1 MKKKF
6 VLVIAI
12 VLIAV
17 TTCVLLVGC
26 APKSPT
32 DFLDKWLSSNSKSM
46 KSGDTVISIYGNV
59 AVSKSK
65 IGNEEFVAYTELD
78 GDTLNMYN
86 GRNQNGKMV
95 WSKSSMTMQ
104 EVKEMFHLEEDLKNI
119 SDIFKFQMD
128 LNPDE
133 FKDFDKDFTKKDGV
147 FVGNE
152 DGKFKGTTIKLSA
165 KEMVV
170 TVGEGEKAVITTYTI
185 GCDKISI
192 PDEAKNAK

>member
-65 IGNEEFVAYTELD
+65 VGN

>member
-17 TTCVLLVGC
+17 TACVLLVGC

-65 IGNEEFVAYTELD
+65 VGSEEFVSYTELD
-78 GDTLNMYN
+78 GDNLNMYN
-86 GRNQNGKMV
+86 GRNHNGKMV
-95 WSKSSMTMQ
+95 WAKSSMTMK
-104 EVKEMFHLEEDLKNI
+104 EVKEMFRLEEDIKNI
-119 SDIFKFQMD
+119 SDIFKLQMEIS
-128 LNPDE
+128 PEE
-133 FKDFDKDFTKKDGV
+133 FKDFDKNFTKKDGV

-152 DGKFKGTTIKLSA
+152 DGEFKGTTIKLSA

-170 TVGEGEKAVITTYTI
+170 TIGDGDKAVVTTYTI
-185 GCDKISI
+185 GCEKISI
-192 PDEAKNAK
+192 PDEAKNA

>member
-1 MKKKF
+1 MC
-6 VLVIAI
+6 IACG
-12 VLIAV
+12 LC
-17 TTCVLLVGC
+17 T
-26 APKSPT
+26 KSPT

-65 IGNEEFVAYTELD
+65 VGNEEFVSYTELD
-78 GDTLNMYN
+78 GDNLNMYN

-95 WSKSSMTMQ
+95 WAKSSMTMK

-119 SDIFKFQMD
+119 SDIFKLQMEIS
-128 LNPDE
+128 PEE
-133 FKDFDKDFTKKDGV
+133 FKDFDKNFTKKDGV

-152 DGKFKGTTIKLSA
+152 DGEFKGTTIKLSA

-170 TVGEGEKAVITTYTI
+170 TIGDGDKAVITTYTI

-192 PDEAKNAK
+192 PDEAKNA

>member
-17 TTCVLLVGC
+17 TACVLLVGC

-65 IGNEEFVAYTELD
+65 VGNEEFVSYTELD
-78 GDTLNMYN
+78 GDNLNMYN
-86 GRNQNGKMV
+86 GRNHNGKMV
-95 WSKSSMTMQ
+95 WAKSSMTMK
-104 EVKEMFHLEEDLKNI
+104 EVKEMFRLEEDIKNI
-119 SDIFKFQMD
+119 SDIFKLQMEIS
-128 LNPDE
+128 PEE
-133 FKDFDKDFTKKDGV
+133 FKDFDKNFTKKDGV

-152 DGKFKGTTIKLSA
+152 DGEFKGTTIKLSA

-170 TVGEGEKAVITTYTI
+170 TIGDGDKAVVTTYTI

-192 PDEAKNAK
+192 PDEAKNA

>member
-1 MKKKF
+1 
-6 VLVIAI
+6 
-12 VLIAV
+12 
-17 TTCVLLVGC
+17 
-26 APKSPT
+26 
-32 DFLDKWLSSNSKSM
+32 
-46 KSGDTVISIYGNV
+46 
-59 AVSKSK
+59 
-65 IGNEEFVAYTELD
+65 
-78 GDTLNMYN
+78 MYN

>member
-17 TTCVLLVGC
+17 TACVLLVGC

-65 IGNEEFVAYTELD
+65 VGNEEFVSYTELD
-78 GDTLNMYN
+78 GDNLNMYN
-86 GRNQNGKMV
+86 GRNQNGKIV
-95 WSKSSMTMQ
+95 WSKSSMTMK
-104 EVKEMFHLEEDLKNI
+104 EVKEMFRLEEDIKNI
-119 SDIFKFQMD
+119 SDIFKLQMEIS
-128 LNPDE
+128 PEE
-133 FKDFDKDFTKKDGV
+133 FKDFDKNFTKKDGV

-152 DGKFKGTTIKLSA
+152 DGEFKGTTIKLSA

-170 TVGEGEKAVITTYTI
+170 TIGDGDKAVVTTYTI
-185 GCDKISI
+185 GCEKISI
-192 PDEAKNAK
+192 PDEAKNA

>member
-17 TTCVLLVGC
+17 TACVLLVGC

-65 IGNEEFVAYTELD
+65 VGNEEFVSYTELD
-78 GDTLNMYN
+78 GDNLNMYN
-86 GRNQNGKMV
+86 GRNQNGKIV
-95 WSKSSMTMQ
+95 WSKSSMTMK
-104 EVKEMFHLEEDLKNI
+104 EVKEMFRLEEDLKNI
-119 SDIFKFQMD
+119 SDIFKLQMEIS
-128 LNPDE
+128 PEE
-133 FKDFDKDFTKKDGV
+133 FKDFDKNFTKKDGV

-152 DGKFKGTTIKLSA
+152 DGEFKGTTIKLSA
-165 KEMVV
+165 KEMVI
-170 TVGEGEKAVITTYTI
+170 TIGDGDKAVVTTYTI

-192 PDEAKNAK
+192 PDEAKNA